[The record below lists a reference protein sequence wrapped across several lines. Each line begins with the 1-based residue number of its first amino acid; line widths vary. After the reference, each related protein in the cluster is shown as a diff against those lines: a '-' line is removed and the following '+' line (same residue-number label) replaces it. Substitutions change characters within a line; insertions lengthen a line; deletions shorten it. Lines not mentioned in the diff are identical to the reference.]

1 MYSKEAQRA
10 LYDLSKKLLYTPQ
23 ADLSIESAT
32 ERIEDLRSVI
42 RYHEWRYYVQN
53 DPVISDFEYDQLY
66 KQLETIE
73 RSHPELIAPDSP
85 TQRVSADLT
94 ADFDQVA
101 HLTPMLS
108 LDNSYDAADLNDFDT
123 AVKKLCGLPKDA
135 DVEYAAEPKFDGG
148 TIALVYE
155 NDQLQR
161 AATRGNGEVG
171 DEITANMRTLRS
183 IPLQTG
189 FSKYG
194 IARAELRGEA
204 IIRKDIFEKINAS
217 RLEAGEPLF
226 ANPRNAATG
235 GLRMKDPKE
244 AARRGLE
251 AFMYQLGYAADAEG
265 NDVLDKFPTHN
276 DSILLL
282 SELGF
287 KTPSLNPTPDPPT
300 FGMGQAS
307 PEGEGGRRGDG
318 GVMSPLP
325 FRGGLS
331 RTEGRG
337 VGGGV
342 GGVSL
347 PERRICSN
355 IAEVIAFCEAWQNQ
369 REAYPYEIDGMVIKV
384 NSLELQARC
393 GYTAHHP
400 RWAIAFKFK
409 ARQATTR
416 LRDVEFQVGK
426 TGAVTPVAKLE
437 PVQLAGVTVQNVSL
451 HNEEFIRGKDIRIG
465 DMVLVERAGDVIPY
479 IVKALDELRN
489 GTEKPVVYP
498 KKCPVCHSELVKPED
513 EAIWRCENAECEAQV
528 TQRMIFHTSKH
539 AMDIEGLGE
548 STILRFYK
556 LGWLHSIADIYRLD
570 YDKIAQLEGFG
581 EKSAR
586 NLRLA
591 VEKAKQNPIYR
602 LLHSLS
608 IHHLGQ
614 KASKLLAAEVEH
626 VLDLANW
633 ELERYEKIKDVGPVL
648 ARNVYHFFHNE
659 HNIAL
664 LQSMESLG
672 VNLHQKEE
680 DKKPKSA
687 AEGPLAGKTI
697 LFTGTLNTMTREEA
711 EARAAAAGAGIA
723 GGVSKNLS
731 ILVVGEKAGS
741 KLKKAQ
747 ALGTVEI
754 WSEEEFLNNISG

>member
-1 MYSKEAQRA
+1 MYTSEAQRA

-23 ADLSIESAT
+23 ADLFSESAI
-32 ERIEDLRSVI
+32 ERAEDLRSVL
-42 RYHEWRYYVQN
+42 RYHEWRYSIQN

-66 KQLETIE
+66 KQLEAIE
-73 RSHPELIAPDSP
+73 REHPELVSPDSP

-108 LDNSYDAADLNDFDT
+108 LDNSYDAEDLTDFDT
-123 AVKKLCGLPKDA
+123 AVKKLCGLPKES
-135 DVEYAAEPKFDGG
+135 DVEYAVEPKFDGG
-148 TIALVYE
+148 TVALVFE
-155 NDQLQR
+155 NDRLLR

-171 DEITANMRTLRS
+171 DEITLNMRTLRS
-183 IPLQTG
+183 IPLQAA

-194 IARAELRGEA
+194 IAKAELRGEA
-204 IIRKDIFEKINAS
+204 IIRKDVFEKINAK
-217 RLEAGEPLF
+217 RLEAGETLF

-244 AARRGLE
+244 AAIRGLE
-251 AFMYQLGYAADAEG
+251 AFIYQLGYAADAAG
-265 NDVLDKFPTHN
+265 NSLLDKFPTHN
-276 DSILLL
+276 ESILLL
-282 SELGF
+282 GELGF
-287 KTPSLNPTPDPPT
+287 KTPALAT
-300 FGMGQAS
+300 S
-307 PEGEGGRRGDG
+307 PQGEG
-318 GVMSPLP
+318 L
-325 FRGGLS
+325 
-331 RTEGRG
+331 G
-337 VGGGV
+337 VG
-342 GGVSL
+342 L
-347 PERRICSN
+347 PERRICPS
-355 IAEVIAFCEAWQNQ
+355 ITEVIAFCEGWQNQ
-369 REAYPYEIDGMVIKV
+369 RETYPYEIDGMVIKV

-451 HNEEFIRGKDIRIG
+451 HNEEFIRSKDIRIG
-465 DMVLVERAGDVIPY
+465 DQVLVERAGDVIPY
-479 IVKALDELRN
+479 IVKALDELRD
-489 GTEKPVVYP
+489 GRERPVVYP
-498 KKCPVCHSELVKPED
+498 TLCPVCQSLLVKPED

-528 TQRMIFHTSKH
+528 VQRMIFHTSKH
-539 AMDIEGLGE
+539 AMDIEGMGE
-548 STILRFYK
+548 STIERFFK

-570 YDKIAQLEGFG
+570 YGQLAQLEGFG
-581 EKSAR
+581 EKSAT
-586 NLRLA
+586 NLQKA
-591 VEKAKQNPIYR
+591 IEKAKQNPIYR

-614 KASKLLAAEVEH
+614 KTSKLLAAELEH
-626 VLDLANW
+626 VLDLAHW
-633 ELERYEKIKDVGPVL
+633 ELDRYEQIKDVGPVL

-659 HNIAL
+659 HNLEL
-664 LQSMESLG
+664 LQTMEGLG
-672 VNLHQKEE
+672 VNLRQTED
-680 DKKPKSA
+680 DKKPASA
-687 AEGPLAGKTI
+687 AEGPLAGRSI
-697 LFTGTLNTMTREEA
+697 LFTGTLTTLTREAA
-711 EARAAAAGAGIA
+711 EARAAAAGATLA
-723 GGVSKNLS
+723 SGVSKNLS

-754 WSEEEFLNNISG
+754 WTEAEFLERVQEETAG

>member
-1 MYSKEAQRA
+1 MYSTEAQRA
-10 LYDLSKKLLYTPQ
+10 LFDLSKKLLYSPQ
-23 ADLSIESAT
+23 ADLFSGPGN
-32 ERIEDLRSVI
+32 ERADELRSVI

-66 KQLETIE
+66 KQLEALE
-73 RSHPELIAPDSP
+73 RQFPELITPDSP
-85 TQRVSADLT
+85 TQRVSPDLT
-94 ADFDQVA
+94 ETFDQVA

-108 LDNSYDAADLNDFDT
+108 LDNSYNAEDLYDFDT
-123 AVKKLCGLPKDA
+123 AVKKLCGLPKDGE
-135 DVEYAAEPKFDGG
+135 VEYAVEPKFDGG

-155 NDQLQR
+155 NDQLLR

-183 IPLQTG
+183 IPLKAG

-194 IARAELRGEA
+194 IAKAELRGEA
-204 IIRKDIFEKINAS
+204 IIRKDVFEKINAK
-217 RLEAGEPLF
+217 RLEAGEMLF

-244 AARRGLE
+244 AAHRGLE
-251 AFMYQLGYAADAEG
+251 AFIYQLGFATDAAGES
-265 NDVLDKFPTHN
+265 VLERFPTHN
-276 DSILLL
+276 DSILILG
-282 SELGF
+282 ELGF
-287 KTPSLNPTPDPPT
+287 KTPALVAAGS
-300 FGMGQAS
+300 G
-307 PEGEGGRRGDG
+307 
-318 GVMSPLP
+318 
-325 FRGGLS
+325 
-331 RTEGRG
+331 
-337 VGGGV
+337 
-342 GGVSL
+342 L
-347 PERRICSN
+347 PERRICPN
-355 IAEVIAFCEAWQNQ
+355 IDAVIAFCEAWQNQ

-384 NSLELQARC
+384 NSLDLQGRC

-451 HNEEFIRGKDIRIG
+451 HNEEFIRSKDIRIG
-465 DMVLVERAGDVIPY
+465 DQVLVERAGDVIPY
-479 IVKALDELRN
+479 IVKSLSELRD
-489 GTEKPVVYP
+489 GSERPVAYP
-498 KKCPVCHSELVKPED
+498 KHCPVCHSTLVKPDD
-513 EAIWRCENAECEAQV
+513 EAIWRCENSECEAQV
-528 TQRMIFHTSKH
+528 VERMIFHTSKN
-539 AMDIEGLGE
+539 AMDIEGMGE

-570 YDKIAQLEGFG
+570 YDQIAQLDGFG
-581 EKSAR
+581 EKSAA
-586 NLRLA
+586 NLRKA
-591 VEKAKQNPIYR
+591 IEKAKGNPIYR

-608 IHHLGQ
+608 VHHLGQ
-614 KASKLLAAEVEH
+614 KASKLLAAEVDH

-633 ELERYEKIKDVGPVL
+633 EPERYETIKDVGPVL

-659 HNIAL
+659 HNLEL
-664 LQSMESLG
+664 LRAMEALG
-672 VNLHQKEE
+672 VNLRQTE
-680 DKKPKSA
+680 DDRKAQSA
-687 AEGPLAGKTI
+687 ADGPLAGRSI
-697 LFTGTLNTMTREEA
+697 LFTGTLSAMTRDEA
-711 EARAAAAGAGIA
+711 ESRAAAAGASLA
-723 GGVSKNLS
+723 SGVSKNLS

-754 WSEEEFLNNISG
+754 WTEAEFMERVAPQEA